1 MQSNVDLCPRCS
13 RSNSYRPPLLR
24 LPIPRAALYF
34 TRAHQPN
41 KYYVFP
47 LYPTRVPDQITRR
60 ILQTLDARSRNSAAR
75 DHVSEV
81 GRFHMER
88 LQGFYCGQS
97 RRNFRGI
104 SIGNCGTLFEKRF
117 VFRYSTACRELNC
130 KINILENWIYTYCY
144 KNAR

>member
-1 MQSNVDLCPRCS
+1 MLIYARVALVLTPTA
-13 RSNSYRPPLLR
+13 PPLLR

-88 LQGFYCGQS
+88 LQGFYCGE
-97 RRNFRGI
+97 GI
-104 SIGNCGTLFEKRF
+104 SEESLLATVALFLRN
-117 VFRYSTACRELNC
+117 VSYSDIAPRV
-130 KINILENWIYTYCY
+130 ENRIV
-144 KNAR
+144 K

>member
-1 MQSNVDLCPRCS
+1 MLIYARVALVLTPTD
-13 RSNSYRPPLLR
+13 PPSSLLR

-88 LQGFYCGQS
+88 LQGFY
-97 RRNFRGI
+97 REGI
-104 SIGNCGTLFEKRF
+104 SEESLLATVALFLRN
-117 VFRYSTACRELNC
+117 VSYSDIAPRV
-130 KINILENWIYTYCY
+130 ENRIV
-144 KNAR
+144 K

>member
-1 MQSNVDLCPRCS
+1 MLIYARVALVLTPTG
-13 RSNSYRPPLLR
+13 PPSSLLR

-88 LQGFYCGQS
+88 LQGFY
-97 RRNFRGI
+97 REGI
-104 SIGNCGTLFEKRF
+104 SEESLLATVALFLRN
-117 VFRYSTACRELNC
+117 VSYSDIAPRV
-130 KINILENWIYTYCY
+130 ENRIV
-144 KNAR
+144 K

>member
-1 MQSNVDLCPRCS
+1 MLIYARVALVLTPTG
-13 RSNSYRPPLLR
+13 PPSSLLR

-88 LQGFYCGQS
+88 LQVFYCGE
-97 RRNFRGI
+97 GI
-104 SIGNCGTLFEKRF
+104 SEESLLATVALFLRN
-117 VFRYSTACRELNC
+117 VSYSDIAPRV
-130 KINILENWIYTYCY
+130 ENRIV
-144 KNAR
+144 K

>member
-88 LQGFYCGQS
+88 LQVFYCGE
-97 RRNFRGI
+97 GI
-104 SIGNCGTLFEKRF
+104 SEESLLATVALFLRN
-117 VFRYSTACRELNC
+117 VSYSDIAPRV
-130 KINILENWIYTYCY
+130 ENRIV
-144 KNAR
+144 K